1 MMMYYCADPRQYG
14 IYLFCMIKKYDVAC
28 GDVIYASF
36 LEFPRKTI
44 LSRRALFVGSKLSA

>member
-36 LEFPRKTI
+36 LQLCIIKEPI
-44 LSRRALFVGSKLSA
+44 MI